1 MTKKKTTLCLIA
13 GVTLL
18 FVQCNQNEDI
28 PESESQPN
36 AIQQKQD
43 NVTGGWKSIKVS
55 ETVKDL
61 AAYVL
66 AENKVTSPI
75 RDISNVATQVVSGRN
90 YRFQIQLEN
99 GELWEVQVYVN
110 IQKERSITTFK
121 QIAN

>member
-1 MTKKKTTLCLIA
+1 MTKKKTALCLIA
-13 GVTLL
+13 GLILL

-28 PESESQPN
+28 PKPESQAN
-36 AIQQKQD
+36 TIQQKQD

-99 GELWEVQVYVN
+99 GELWAAQVYVN
-110 IQKERSITTFK
+110 IQKERSITSFK